1 MGTWGQT
8 RKRGALWGVGAEMGS
23 VCGQEPERRHQKLTE
38 AWSTPERTGP
48 LSAASSIR
56 HSEQRSISVAEAP
69 CLWAASGGPVPSQPG
84 GHVHVPAVRE
94 HRTDRLTAPGSP
106 AAALLSCFQ
115 LRTRTSGSW
124 VGGPGPRLLRSPH
137 SLLAPSYPRSSYWG
151 TSLCLKG
158 RGLTLA
164 LTLAPKG
171 VKGTSLE
178 TPCLQLP
185 WSLETWSER
194 WLC

>member
-1 MGTWGQT
+1 M
-8 RKRGALWGVGAEMGS
+8 
-23 VCGQEPERRHQKLTE
+23 
-38 AWSTPERTGP
+38 
-48 LSAASSIR
+48 
-56 HSEQRSISVAEAP
+56 
-69 CLWAASGGPVPSQPG
+69 
-84 GHVHVPAVRE
+84 HVPAVRE

-185 WSLETWSER
+185 WSRDVER
-194 WLC
+194 EAALLTCPQPCGWRPAWPMAADEAPEAISAGKAAPVPQ